1 MANGP
6 GHRGWLVYEC
16 AHVHI
21 FGVAVLFSP
30 FQALGVSMG
39 FIQKFIL
46 PKEVDL
52 TTALQVQ
59 TSATRNIVHGLYAAY
74 ILHEN
79 EAFNTIKNDTN
90 ETRAIKT
97 KNMKEL
103 LDVFIAPYD
112 KESIFRIITQLDWIA
127 LSVKHFVVE
136 VEAYDNVHALDVYR
150 DIFELLKDMASLLED
165 GFKQLATKEVP
176 SIDLIHDKYDLVVA
190 YRAQHIAKLM
200 QEDDC
205 KRILIHTEILAQLK
219 EIAKRMRVSANTL
232 EDMAIKIM

>member
-1 MANGP
+1 
-6 GHRGWLVYEC
+6 
-16 AHVHI
+16 
-21 FGVAVLFSP
+21 
-30 FQALGVSMG
+30 MG

-59 TSATRNIVHGLYAAY
+59 TSATRSIVHGLYAAY

-79 EAFNTIKNDTN
+79 DAFHTIMNDTH

-127 LSVKHFVVE
+127 LSVKHFVIE
-136 VEAYDNVHALDVYR
+136 VEAYNNRHALDVYR

-176 SIDLIHDKYDLVVA
+176 SMDLIHDKYDLVVE